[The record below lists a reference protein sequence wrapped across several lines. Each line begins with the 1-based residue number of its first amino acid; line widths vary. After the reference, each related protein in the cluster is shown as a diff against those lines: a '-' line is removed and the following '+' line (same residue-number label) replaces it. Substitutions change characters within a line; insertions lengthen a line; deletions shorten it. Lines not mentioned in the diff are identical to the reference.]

1 MIGKVY
7 MMLCERAR
15 PASIEVALARSSR
28 PGTFANYRLLTRT
41 KSNGIPAIRRPVGHI
56 HVQNVLTE
64 QISSF
69 LYVIG
74 GQMLPKS

>member
-1 MIGKVY
+1 MVGKVY

-15 PASIEVALARSSR
+15 PAGIEVDWGGLVERERSQTTASS
-28 PGTFANYRLLTRT
+28 RT
-41 KSNGIPAIRRPVGHI
+41 KSNGMPDIRRPVGRI
-56 HVQNVLTE
+56 HVQNVSND

-74 GQMLPKS
+74 AKTRTKS